1 MAVRQAAEAA
11 SALRT
16 LAETA
21 RAAEAVGAGRVRDQA
36 LARAY
41 GKIDG
46 SDGVT
51 GDVAAGLATAHLEA
65 CLVAHPAPAQT
76 ADWLVDHFPSDLS
89 HATDISLSEC
99 TDVLKATGNAG
110 ARARLGSPA
119 REPPKTAAA

>member
-1 MAVRQAAEAA
+1 MTVRQAAEAA
-11 SALRT
+11 SALRM
-16 LAETA
+16 LAETG

-46 SDGVT
+46 SDRIT
-51 GDVAAGLATAHLEA
+51 GDVAAGLDAAHLEA

-76 ADWLVDHFPSDLS
+76 ADWLVDQFPSDLS
-89 HATDISLSEC
+89 HATYISLPEC
-99 TDVLKATGNAG
+99 TDALKATGDAG
-110 ARARLGSPA
+110 ARARRGSPA

>member
-16 LAETA
+16 LAETG

-46 SDGVT
+46 SDAIT
-51 GDVAAGLATAHLEA
+51 GDVAAGLAAADLEA

-76 ADWLVDHFPSDLS
+76 ADWLVDHFPSNLNN
-89 HATDISLSEC
+89 ATDISLSEC

-110 ARARLGSPA
+110 A
-119 REPPKTAAA
+119 